1 MALAFDFRAY
11 SRFLWVFWC
20 IVRAGL
26 TLGAHIPHP
35 GVNDEMLLLCLDTLK
50 RFEGNQTRAASHLG
64 LDRSTFRSR
73 LSTAIRR
80 KAEGSLRKEKPFT
93 VAQVPEEQAS
103 ASELLDRRKKDFART
118 HVHKTGKKLVNVGVR
133 IDGPIGI
140 VHFGDP
146 HVDDDGTDI
155 GLIEEHVRLVNKSEG
170 LFGANLGDIQNNWV
184 GRLARLY
191 AEQSTSHSDAW
202 VLTEWLVSSVQWIYL
217 VAGNHDCW
225 SGVGDPLRW
234 IAKQS
239 GNALDYHGVRLNLKF
254 PNAKQVR
261 INARHDFAGHSMWN
275 PAHGPMKAVQGGW
288 RDHILTCGHKHVS
301 FVAGPLKDPASG
313 LLSWSI
319 RCAGYKTYDRYA
331 EERGLPDQNAFAAC
345 VTIIDP
351 QYADDD
357 ARLIT
362 VIPDVHEGADYL
374 KFKRKKAKL

>member
-1 MALAFDFRAY
+1 MANP
-11 SRFLWVFWC
+11 
-20 IVRAGL
+20 GL
-26 TLGAHIPHP
+26 P
-35 GVNDEMLLLCLDTLK
+35 DEELLLCLETLK
-50 RFEGNQTRAASHLG
+50 RLDNNQVKAAAFLG
-64 LDRSTFRSR
+64 MSRSTFRTRINIAARR
-73 LSTAIRR
+73 LQL
-80 KAEGSLRKEKPFT
+80 GDLRKRKEFDIAR
-93 VAQVPEEQAS
+93 VSDES
-103 ASELLDRRKKDFART
+103 ATADELLTRRKKDFARIKIN
-118 HVHKTGKKLVNVGVR
+118 KTGKKL
-133 IDGPIGI
+133 IDVTIKLKGPIGV

-155 GLIEEHVRLVNKSEG
+155 GLIESHVKLVNKTEG

-191 AEQSTSHSDAW
+191 SEQSTSHSDAW
-202 VLTEWLVSSVQWIYL
+202 VLTEWLVSSVNWLYL
-217 VAGNHDCW
+217 VGGNHDCW

-239 GNALDYHGVRLNLKF
+239 NNVLDYHGVRLNLKF
-254 PNAKQVR
+254 PNSKQVR
-261 INARHDFAGHSMWN
+261 INARHDFGGHSMWN

-301 FVAGPLKDPASG
+301 FVAGPLKDPATG

-357 ARLIT
+357 PRLIT
-362 VIPDVHEGADYL
+362 VIPDVHEGAEFL
-374 KFKRKKAKL
+374 KYKRKKAAK

>member
-1 MALAFDFRAY
+1 MAN
-11 SRFLWVFWC
+11 
-20 IVRAGL
+20 
-26 TLGAHIPHP
+26 P
-35 GVNDEMLLLCLDTLK
+35 GVSDEELLHCLK
-50 RFEGNQTRAASHLG
+50 IYERFGGNQVQAGNFLG
-64 LDRSTFRSR
+64 LE
-73 LSTAIRR
+73 RR
-80 KAEGSLRKEKPFT
+80 TLAKRVQVAKSKIADGTLRRDKPFAVENT
-93 VAQVPEEQAS
+93 GDAQADAQ
-103 ASELLDRRKKDFART
+103 ELLTRRKKDFERVKRA
-118 HVHKTGKKLVNVGVR
+118 KDSKKLINVDVK

-155 GLIEEHVRLVNKSEG
+155 GLIEEHIKIVNKTEA
-170 LFGANLGDIQNNWV
+170 LFGANLGDIQNNWI

-202 VLTEWLVSSVQWIYL
+202 VLTEWMVSSVNWLYL
-217 VAGNHDCW
+217 VAGNHDAW
-225 SGVGDPLRW
+225 SGVGDPLKW

-239 GNALDYHGVRLNLKF
+239 GNILDYHGCRLNLAF
-254 PNAKQVR
+254 PNKRGIR
-261 INARHDFAGHSMWN
+261 INARHDFSGHSMWN

-301 FVAGPLKDPASG
+301 FLAGPLKDPASG
-313 LLSWSI
+313 LLSWAI

-362 VIPDVHEGADYL
+362 VIPDVQEGAEFL
-374 KFKRKKAKL
+374 KFKRHKANK